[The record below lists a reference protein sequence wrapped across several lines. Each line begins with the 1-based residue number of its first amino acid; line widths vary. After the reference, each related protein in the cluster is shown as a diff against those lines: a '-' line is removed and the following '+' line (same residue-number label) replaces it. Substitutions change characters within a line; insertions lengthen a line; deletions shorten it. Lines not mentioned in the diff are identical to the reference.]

1 MRNCVPRA
9 IQRPARRP
17 NARVFTLFGCDR
29 HFAMNESLNQPP
41 PADRPPLQTP
51 PSSTSASASAAAA
64 ATEPPVADRA
74 HEGSAITTAPSAG
87 AQFLTV
93 FPPIMVPM
101 FLAVADQ
108 T

>member
-41 PADRPPLQTP
+41 PGDRTPLQPP
-51 PSSTSASASAAAA
+51 PSPPSASAAA

-108 T
+108 TIVA